1 MKNLYICLC
10 ACFII
15 LSPEICAV
23 EVRANES
30 DSLKSFLDPN
40 QMLKIWEDNYA
51 HFESMKVFY
60 TERVLEA
67 VPPEKNPTRFD
78 SLVRLMNV
86 ERIERGQ
93 RFWVRYSTA
102 EEGFEKPDSIIG
114 GSFDGRI
121 TREYTSMENRG
132 MIIAG
137 MIGRNTETMNMLKI
151 YMRINRRILFKK
163 NPSGPF
169 ETYIIEDPNAKP
181 ELSRI
186 LSRAIVFNRVNVL
199 PKLEPVSGELCHV
212 LEISYRGNINFKI
225 WLAHGKGML
234 PLKFQRYE
242 NNKPMSDITVEQ
254 IGSVKNKGR
263 IIWYPKKATRTSN
276 RQDWGKIKHELTIHE
291 FVPDIEVDDNM
302 FRFVFPP
309 GTRIHD
315 EIRSMYYIAEDT
327 LDSKTPASLT
337 GKSLP
342 DLNNL
347 HLSTD
352 PNQFKDKAVLI
363 CFWDMNQRF
372 SRNYILQLNKKAPEL
387 SEKKVV
393 VIAVQASK
401 IEQAKLD
408 EWIKENNITF
418 PVGMIEG
425 DSEKTRFAWG
435 VKSLPWLILTNKEHI
450 VRFEGFGI
458 DELKEK
464 YDKN

>member
-1 MKNLYICLC
+1 
-10 ACFII
+10 
-15 LSPEICAV
+15 
-23 EVRANES
+23 
-30 DSLKSFLDPN
+30 
-40 QMLKIWEDNYA
+40 
-51 HFESMKVFY
+51 
-60 TERVLEA
+60 
-67 VPPEKNPTRFD
+67 
-78 SLVRLMNV
+78 
-86 ERIERGQ
+86 
-93 RFWVRYSTA
+93 
-102 EEGFEKPDSIIG
+102 
-114 GSFDGRI
+114 
-121 TREYTSMENRG
+121 
-132 MIIAG
+132 
-137 MIGRNTETMNMLKI
+137 MLKI